1 MELHDLLA
9 DVDSFPDAWRAIEI
23 TGLTADSRTV
33 RPGTLFAALAGSW
46 TDGARFARDA
56 VAAGAV
62 AVVAARDADLDVA
75 VPVIRAADPRRTL
88 ALAAARFYGAQPET
102 IVAVTGTSGKTSVAS
117 FTRQIFAS
125 AGHQAASLGTIGV
138 VSPKT
143 TTYGSLT
150 TPDPVELHR
159 LLAELSRD
167 GVTHMALEASSHG
180 LDQRRLDG
188 VRFSAGAFTNLGRDH
203 MDYHATV
210 EEYFAAKLRLFE
222 DLLPAGAGAV
232 VDADQPESARVVEVA
247 TRRGLMVISIGR
259 AGDTIRLIDAAPE
272 GFRQRLTLDAGD
284 GEREIL
290 LPLVGGFQVSNA
302 LVSAGLAIAT
312 GTPVDT
318 ALAALETLE
327 GAKGRL
333 ELAGQTRDG
342 ALIFIDYAHKPDA
355 IVNALQALRPFATG
369 RLSIVIGAGG
379 DRDTGKRPLMG
390 RASVDNADVVY
401 VTDDNPRSED
411 PAAIRA
417 AILAEAPGA
426 TEIGDRRA
434 AIETAVG
441 ALKTGDI
448 LLVAGKGHETGQT
461 VGERVLA
468 FSDHEVV
475 AEALAREAV
484 A

>member
-23 TGLTADSRTV
+23 SGLTADSRTV
-33 RPGTLFAALAGSW
+33 RPGTLFAALAGSR

-143 TTYGSLT
+143 TTYRSLT

-232 VDADQPESARVVEVA
+232 VGADQPESARVVEVA
-247 TRRGLMVISIGR
+247 TRRGLKVISIGR

-355 IVNALQALRPFATG
+355 IVNALQALRPFASG

-390 RASVDNADVVY
+390 KASVDNADIVY
-401 VTDDNPRSED
+401 VTDDNPRGED

>member
-23 TGLTADSRTV
+23 SGLTADSRTV
-33 RPGTLFAALAGSW
+33 RPGTLFAALAGSR

-143 TTYGSLT
+143 TTYRSLT

-232 VDADQPESARVVEVA
+232 VDADQPESARVVEIA
-247 TRRGLMVISIGR
+247 TRRGLKVISIGR
-259 AGDTIRLIDAAPE
+259 AGDTIRLIEATPE
-272 GFRQRLTLDAGD
+272 GFRQRLTLDAGG

-355 IVNALQALRPFATG
+355 IVNALQALRPFASG

-390 RASVDNADVVY
+390 KASVDNADIVY
-401 VTDDNPRSED
+401 VTDDNPRGED

>member
-33 RPGTLFAALAGSW
+33 RPGTLFAALAGSR

-138 VSPKT
+138 VSSKT

-150 TPDPVELHR
+150 TPDPVALHA

-167 GVTHMALEASSHG
+167 GVTHLALEASSHG

-247 TRRGLMVISIGR
+247 MRRGLKVISIGR
-259 AGDTIRLIDAAPE
+259 AGDTIRLIEATPE
-272 GFRQRLTLDAGD
+272 GFRQRLTLDAGS
-284 GEREIL
+284 GETEIL

-355 IVNALQALRPFATG
+355 IVNALQALRPFARG

-390 RASVDNADVVY
+390 KASVDNADIVY
-401 VTDDNPRSED
+401 VTDDNPRGED